1 MRESQVPR
9 PRDSVED
16 SIFPKPNPGEPHQRG
31 ALVGGQRG
39 VLGGV
44 VGGVPR
50 SSAGAVSPPAWDP
63 PVGRIDL
70 SRLTTAPP
78 LHRPTVTGGGAGRP
92 AQHVGGGAQ
101 PPAGNAIGLSD
112 GTRISFAAVEE
123 IPVLD
128 YA

>member
-9 PRDSVED
+9 PRESVED
-16 SIFPKPNPGEPHQRG
+16 SIFPKPK
-31 ALVGGQRG
+31 
-39 VLGGV
+39 LGGLDQRRALAGGH
-44 VGGVPR
+44 GGVPR
-50 SSAGAVSPPAWDP
+50 SPPGAPWPSASDP
-63 PVGRIDL
+63 PIGRIDL

-92 AQHVGGGAQ
+92 ARHVGGGAQ
-101 PPAGNAIGLSD
+101 PPANNAIGLSD

-123 IPVLD
+123 IPVLE